1 MNGRSNWL
9 FRLLG
14 LVAAVVVLVVLGVVA
29 TGCTLV
35 TTSQGVTTT
44 SASAGTVTTGPSAVV
59 PPPAFAEGASPAEAV
74 AERLGPSVVNLKVE
88 GMATGVFG
96 QQRFSGQG
104 SGVIFSSDGMI
115 VTNNHVV
122 TQNDV
127 PADTIVVT
135 FATGEQAP
143 ATLVGR
149 DRLTDL
155 AVVRVEKSGLRAA
168 EFVTNMAEV
177 RVGQWAIAIGSPL
190 GFDNSITLGIVS
202 GLMRQIPPE
211 VGGDQALID
220 LIQTDAAISPGNSGG
235 ALADAQGRVIGVNVA
250 YLPPGRTGAQDVG
263 FAIPANTVVDVA
275 EQLIATGRA
284 VHPYIGIVPRTV
296 TPDLQSQFGLSRSSG
311 LIVAEVEPGTPGD
324 QAGLEQ
330 GDIIVSID
338 GQTMVN
344 AGDLFSLLRTKR
356 PGDSIS
362 VFIDR
367 NGTEQTVI
375 VMLGERPRLS

>member
-1 MNGRSNWL
+1 MEWIDVKTRRSGS
-9 FRLLG
+9 FFSARFLLATV
-14 LVAAVVVLVVLGVVA
+14 LLATIAFAAA
-29 TGCTLV
+29 GCTLV
-35 TTSQGVTTT
+35 TTTQGSTTT
-44 SASAGTVTTGPSAVV
+44 SGPGGTP
-59 PPPAFAEGASPAEAV
+59 PIPPASEDASPAESV

-88 GMATGVFG
+88 GVVSGAFG
-96 QQRFSGQG
+96 QQRFGGQG
-104 SGVIFSSDGMI
+104 SGVVFRSDGMI

-122 TQNDV
+122 TQNSI
-127 PADTIVVT
+127 PADSITVT
-135 FATGEQAP
+135 FATGEQVP

-149 DRLTDL
+149 DQLTDL
-155 AVVRVEKSGLRAA
+155 AVVKVDKSGLRAA
-168 EFVTNMAEV
+168 EFVVNMAEV

-190 GFDNSITLGIVS
+190 GFDNSVTLGIVS

-235 ALADAQGRVIGVNVA
+235 ALADARGRVIGVNVA
-250 YLPPGRTGAQDVG
+250 YLPPGQTGAQDVG
-263 FAIPANTVVDVA
+263 FAIPANVVVDVA

-311 LIVAEVEPGTPGD
+311 LIVAEVEPDTPGA
-324 QAGLEQ
+324 QAGLRQ

-338 GQTMVN
+338 GQQMVN

-356 PGDSIS
+356 PGESIS
-362 VFIDR
+362 AIIDR
-367 NGTEQTVI
+367 DGTEETVI
-375 VMLGERPRLS
+375 VTLGERPRPN